1 MNIDLQ
7 GWIITLE
14 NNNFGIR
21 FDSFFIRFVDSYFR
35 TILNSGVPKELTQSY
50 QDLKLSIS
58 LLKFLQLDNKV
69 LLEKLEKIL
78 SENFPPILLLMNL
91 NGTLIHRTD
100 KRVDFIKMKDANE
113 EQDKFH
119 VERHG
124 DLKPFKNKMHWHYFR
139 NSHMEFLELVMR
151 HPRVNLA
158 FNSSIARRNIMPIL
172 DRMFIQ
178 SNKADL
184 FGDHMFGLF
193 DQNFSKEAPEITGEK
208 YGRIR
213 DPSKIW
219 ESDLV

>member
-1 MNIDLQ
+1 
-7 GWIITLE
+7 
-14 NNNFGIR
+14 
-21 FDSFFIRFVDSYFR
+21 
-35 TILNSGVPKELTQSY
+35 
-50 QDLKLSIS
+50 
-58 LLKFLQLDNKV
+58 
-69 LLEKLEKIL
+69 
-78 SENFPPILLLMNL
+78 
-91 NGTLIHRTD
+91 
-100 KRVDFIKMKDANE
+100 
-113 EQDKFH
+113 
-119 VERHG
+119 
-124 DLKPFKNKMHWHYFR
+124 
-139 NSHMEFLELVMR
+139 MEFLELVMR

>member
-21 FDSFFIRFVDSYFR
+21 FDAFFIRFVDSYFR

-113 EQDKFH
+113 E
-119 VERHG
+119 
-124 DLKPFKNKMHWHYFR
+124 
-139 NSHMEFLELVMR
+139 
-151 HPRVNLA
+151 
-158 FNSSIARRNIMPIL
+158 
-172 DRMFIQ
+172 
-178 SNKADL
+178 
-184 FGDHMFGLF
+184 
-193 DQNFSKEAPEITGEK
+193 
-208 YGRIR
+208 
-213 DPSKIW
+213 
-219 ESDLV
+219 